1 MKAWLPNPTDA
12 ETFNAAA
19 RVLQPLILIVEDN
32 VLIHNMLR
40 MALVTQGYGVL
51 EASSAQ
57 IALELLSQSPA
68 LIIVDL
74 DVRGHEGHDLLRV
87 LRGRNDYIPIVA
99 LSNRAD
105 DTYKVQALDLG
116 ARDYLTKPFG
126 INEFSARLRAALRLR
141 PQLLFVEGADPVLR
155 SGDLFVDLRRRVVK
169 VGEKKVYLTPK
180 EYELLLIFL
189 QHVGK
194 VLTHRFL
201 LGALWDH
208 STNAQYLRIYVRQLR
223 QKIELNPEHPQLVL
237 TETGIGYR
245 MACAA

>member
-1 MKAWLPNPTDA
+1 
-12 ETFNAAA
+12 
-19 RVLQPLILIVEDN
+19 VLQPVILIVEDN
-32 VLIHNMLR
+32 VLIRNMLR
-40 MALVTQGYGVL
+40 MAMVTQGYGVL

-57 IALELLSQSPA
+57 SAFGLLSENPA

-74 DVRGHEGHDLLRV
+74 DVSGHEGHDLLRV
-87 LRGRNDYIPIVA
+87 LRCRTNYIPIIA
-99 LSNRAD
+99 LSNRDD

-116 ARDYLTKPFG
+116 ARDYITKPFG

-141 PQLLFVEGADPVLR
+141 PQLLFVEGTDPVLR

-169 VGEKKVYLTPK
+169 IGEKQVYLTPK
-180 EYELLLIFL
+180 EYDLLLIFL

-201 LGALWDH
+201 LCELWNH

-223 QKIELNPEHPQLVL
+223 QKIEADPAHPQLVL